1 MPAMDHAEE
10 PTADINAPQNEDIV
24 AAESVDDHLPSGNST
39 RDMDTMI
46 DDGGDDFD
54 DMVGQPNVAASAAD
68 AGSED
73 DNGSNVDNRL
83 SEADSSSAVA
93 VDQAE
98 QADMSTI
105 ALRPVPMDVD
115 GGSEPDEQK
124 APSGEMEGSATPAG
138 GSQSADMSADD
149 YDGQDDDSQPVARA
163 GSEAS
168 LEMESNPSA
177 DDGTASLN
185 EDYDKMDSSLFAGSD
200 AGKSE
205 ETASMEDDA
214 DRDEIISSERTALE
228 DAYGPYIH
236 PTDMCLDD
244 ARKRLRIAIEQTRI
258 LRESFNDQ
266 AYERFR
272 VVMRPAPTSI
282 DEIVDPIEEDPTAAV
297 ATLRENSQARQVE
310 KEKEMRQS
318 QQTGIPSE
326 ELSYV
331 ADGLDLVVLPDDEE
345 TDNEVDLE
353 QYPENGPIDP
363 ETNQRREGFNS
374 ATVAAVEQLFER
386 IKRGRLIRQGKDI
399 ETVMAMARTVERKMS
414 ESFHPTTFAR
424 AQAPSPAPSEDSNAA
439 GFDQPRVSRGLYAHL
454 LTLNPEAEG
463 DRTRGGP
470 TAARSALVSRGVGM
484 SETKRD
490 MRINPA
496 YQRMFQPN
504 YLLPPSTEKFLPPL
518 VLPQQLSRLQPPH
531 LFPVQKEPAADS
543 KIPLQTIVTDFCGEL
558 GSSSGMSEISLLR
571 KVRSTLSETKESD
584 SSGYEPSLLYSVMSA
599 VGLISDR
606 DDARGGEVNSLGLDS
621 LAELKTVSNF
631 LQHNTSIG
639 NVKKRSLD
647 ETKLDG
653 TKLDLSGI
661 DSVKRPKIEV
671 EQTESL
677 IHIRGGGDGDGDEGN
692 EKQASGNTSESGNNN
707 QNGATTDVPQQTAA
721 AQPLLP
727 YPMDANYKLYSAMAQ
742 SNSQN
747 AMAAA
752 AASSHLLQH
761 QLGLGLQGDPYAAAM
776 AGVPVGSGVGSL
788 SASELSEFYMRNG
801 FGFAGASASGL
812 GLVSGPDAAAA
823 RYQAA
828 LTMNAQNPFGYVG
841 LSPMNAPVVSFG
853 SKGQPAAKSNSA
865 AQRKRS
871 SSFSQNQTDKKLK
884 IQTTEEGNGVKID
897 RPASAPPSPTSA
909 DITNA
914 LLSTGVDK
922 DSFDASVLLP
932 FTPPAPPIQLP
943 KNIATFALRA
953 KFHDAMVVASRRAD
967 ETEAFLVDFLLSL
980 GRAVPKLKSH
990 VTQMLLDK
998 LKLADKRTHVGILA
1012 GDDKFA
1018 SDTKEMII
1026 ALISMWMCVEQRDL
1040 VNGIISSENGSGP
1053 AQPELEWLSTSA
1065 IGESLSAIAPF
1076 LNPLSSATRREQMKQ
1091 VVLVVGKA
1099 LTTEVF
1105 VSNGQNA
1112 SLPMMDELLKLL
1124 DSLRTDALQA
1134 KTRERVL
1141 LAALVSRS
1149 SNMTEAFSNAYV
1161 SSIVRAGEALTH
1173 EDVCEIVQDTDVRAS
1188 TMLPFDYFQDNAG
1201 VWEEPCRPEQGYHAG
1216 LSGTE
1221 MKKEAHARSLLRK
1234 SMKRLQDQLGLKGG
1248 ILDGGPYYPV
1258 TPMITS
1264 TPATPTGPSLMRS
1277 LSGSVKQKGSSD
1289 YAPPDAAFNP
1299 GHFVPPM
1306 NWNINDVSNLP
1317 YGQYTLETMQFSSV
1331 GDVLTSEKRKEYSQV
1346 MKGDSS
1352 ITLAQKFRST
1362 HEVKWEDV
1370 ADMFLHGGNS
1380 RQIDINSVLSA
1391 EQGPLGADDPTGK
1404 KKIYAPFVEPFD
1416 VSSLEAMVQKREDS
1430 DDDEDE
1436 DISDETI
1443 IKAHQEVLDEMKLKL
1458 DAALEKR
1465 RQLTQQRGR
1474 KKSVG

>member
-1 MPAMDHAEE
+1 MDHAEE
-10 PTADINAPQNEDIV
+10 PTSEVNAPQNEEIV
-24 AAESVDDHLPSGNST
+24 AAESAEDDHLPRGNST
-39 RDMDTMI
+39 RDMDTMTMI
-46 DDGGDDFD
+46 DDGGDEVDIK
-54 DMVGQPNVAASAAD
+54 VGQQDVAARAD
-68 AGSED
+68 ADSED
-73 DNGSNVDNRL
+73 DTVRNADNMVRG
-83 SEADSSSAVA
+83 AATSSSVA
-93 VDQAE
+93 EEDQAK
-98 QADMSTI
+98 QAGMFTI
-105 ALRPVPMDVD
+105 APKAEPMDVD
-115 GGSEPDEQK
+115 VGSEPDEQR
-124 APSGEMEGSATPAG
+124 APFGEMEGSSTPAG
-138 GSQSADMSADD
+138 GSQSADDD
-149 YDGQDDDSQPVARA
+149 VDDQSQPVAEAA

-168 LEMESNPSA
+168 VEMESNPSA

-185 EDYDKMDSSLFAGSD
+185 EDDDKMDSSVLIGSD

-205 ETASMEDDA
+205 ETGSIEDDGH
-214 DRDEIISSERTALE
+214 RDEIISVERTALE
-228 DAYGPYIH
+228 DAYGPFIH

-272 VVMRPAPTSI
+272 VVMRPVPTSI

-310 KEKEMRQS
+310 KDKEMRQS

-331 ADGLDLVVLPDDEE
+331 GDGLDLVILPDDEV
-345 TDNEVDLE
+345 TDNEIDLE

-363 ETNQRREGFNS
+363 ETQQRREGFNS

-386 IKRGRLIRQGKDI
+386 IKRGRMIRQGKDV

-470 TAARSALVSRGVGM
+470 SAARSALVSRGVGM

-504 YLLPPSTEKFLPPL
+504 YLLPPSAEKFLPPL
-518 VLPQQLSRLQPPH
+518 VLPQQLSRLQPPD
-531 LFPVQKEPAADS
+531 LFPVQKESAADS
-543 KIPLQTIVTDFCGEL
+543 QKPLQTIVTDFCREL
-558 GSSSGMSEISLLR
+558 GSSSGLSEISLLQ
-571 KVRSTLSETKESD
+571 KVRSTFPEPKGDD

-606 DDARGGEVNSLGLDS
+606 DDTRGDDVSLLGLGGLS
-621 LAELKTVSNF
+621 ELETVSNF
-631 LQHNTSIG
+631 LQHNSSIG
-639 NVKKRSLD
+639 KGKKRSLG
-647 ETKLDG
+647 ESN
-653 TKLDLSGI
+653 LDLSGI
-661 DSVKRPKIEV
+661 DSPKRSKLEV

-677 IHIRGGGDGDGDEGN
+677 IHIRGGGEGDAVGDGGN
-692 EKQASGNTSESGNNN
+692 EKQASGNTSESDKNN
-707 QNGATTDVPQQTAA
+707 QNGVCATNDVQEQTAT

-761 QLGLGLQGDPYAAAM
+761 QLGLGLQNDPYAAAM
-776 AGVPVGSGVGSL
+776 AGVSVGSGVGSL

-801 FGFAGASASGL
+801 FGFAGASASTGL
-812 GLVSGPDAAAA
+812 GLVSGADAAAA

-841 LSPMNAPVVSFG
+841 LSPINAPVVSFG
-853 SKGQPAAKSNSA
+853 SKGQPTAKLSA

-871 SSFSQNQTDKKLK
+871 SSFSQNQSDKKMK
-884 IQTTEEGNGVKID
+884 VQVTEEGQNINIS

-909 DITNA
+909 DAINI
-914 LLSTGVDK
+914 LLGTGTGEN
-922 DSFDASVLLP
+922 SLDASVVLP
-932 FTPPAPPIQLP
+932 FTPPDPPKQLP
-943 KNIATFALRA
+943 KKIANLALRA
-953 KFHDAMVVASRRAD
+953 KFHDAMTVAAESAG
-967 ETEAFLVDFLLSL
+967 ETDMLLVDFLLSL
-980 GRAVPKLKSH
+980 GRAIPKLKSH
-990 VTQMLLDK
+990 ITKMLLDK
-998 LKLADKRTHVGILA
+998 LNLADKRTQLGILV
-1012 GDDKFA
+1012 GDEKFA
-1018 SDTKEMII
+1018 SDSKEMIV
-1026 ALISMWMCVEQRDL
+1026 ALISMWMCVEQRDI
-1040 VNGIISSENGSGP
+1040 VDGIISSENGSGL
-1053 AQPELEWLSTSA
+1053 AHSELEWLTTSA
-1065 IGESLSAIAPF
+1065 IGQSLSAIAPF
-1076 LNPLSSATRREQMKQ
+1076 LNPLSSATRDEQMKQ

-1105 VSNGQNA
+1105 VSERQNA
-1112 SLPMMDELLKLL
+1112 SLPVMDELMKLL

-1141 LAALVSRS
+1141 LAALVSRT

-1216 LSGTE
+1216 LGGIE
-1221 MKKEAHARSLLRK
+1221 MKKEAHARSLIRK

-1258 TPMITS
+1258 ATIIPS
-1264 TPATPTGPSLMRS
+1264 TPTTPTVPSLMRS
-1277 LSGSVKQKGSSD
+1277 FSGSMKKKNSSD

-1306 NWNINDVSNLP
+1306 NWNINNVSNLP
-1317 YGQYTLETMQFSSV
+1317 YGQYSLESMQFSSV
-1331 GDVLTSEKRKEYSQV
+1331 GDVLTDDKRKEEYQFNEE
-1346 MKGDSS
+1346 DSS
-1352 ITLAQKFRST
+1352 ISLAQKFRST

-1370 ADMFLHGGNS
+1370 ANMFLHGGNS

-1391 EQGPLGADDPTGK
+1391 EQGPLGADDLTGK

-1416 VSSLEAMVQKREDS
+1416 VSSLEAMVQNREDS
-1430 DDDEDE
+1430 DEEE

-1443 IKAHQEVLDEMKLKL
+1443 VKAHQEVLDEMKLKL

-1465 RQLTQQRGR
+1465 RQQSQQRGR
-1474 KKSVG
+1474 KKSIG